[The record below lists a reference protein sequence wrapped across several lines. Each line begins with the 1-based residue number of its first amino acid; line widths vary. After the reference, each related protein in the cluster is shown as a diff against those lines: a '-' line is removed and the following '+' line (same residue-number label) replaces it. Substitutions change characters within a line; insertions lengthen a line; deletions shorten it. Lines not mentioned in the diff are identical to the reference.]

1 MIVILALVAATD
13 FQLLGQQVLHEV
25 VDTVLIH
32 VEVILCHVLH
42 AVVAEILQVLQH
54 QLLQTKRLLALL
66 SGIETHFLLEE
77 EVEG

>member
-1 MIVILALVAATD
+1 MVAATD
-13 FQLLGQQVLHEV
+13 LQLLGQQVLHEV
-25 VDTVLIH
+25 IDAVLVH
-32 VEVILCHVLH
+32 VEVVLCHVLH
-42 AVVAEILQVLQH
+42 AVVTKILQVLQH